1 MKRILSVWLPELA
14 IERWRRARASIAK
27 APSLPSSSHS
37 AAEEAPFALVAS
49 EAHGQRIA
57 ALTRAARLAGVRA
70 GMALADARAICP
82 RLATEPADAAADAAL
97 LARLAL
103 WASRYGPLVARD
115 DPDGLFLDVTGCA
128 HLFGGEA
135 GLLADLAARLE
146 KAGFTCR
153 LAVAGTPLAAAAL
166 ARFVRGANS
175 AARIAPPAET
185 RARLAPLPVGA
196 LRLDGE
202 TALLL
207 ERLGLKTIGALSEI
221 PRAALERRFRSRA
234 QGAHVLARLDEAFGR
249 KETPLVPV
257 RPLPLFSIRILYP
270 EPALESLA
278 VETGTRSP
286 PRRARPPPRA
296 GRPAR
301 AASRSPPIATDG
313 TAQSLGDRPRARLS
327 ARARP
332 HRAPLQGASGA
343 PRSELRHR
351 RASSL
356 PPSRRACAA
365 PAQAAIEGEAAPS
378 RESLARLVDRLA
390 NRLPGETRRPARPAG
405 KPCARARA
413 SPLARRPPSRPGHLL
428 TDEIAPSALFARP
441 EPMTAIAEI
450 PDGPPLSFTWRR
462 LVRARARG
470 ARGWSASPLNGG
482 ATARARPCATITR
495 SRTRTASATGSIAR
509 GSTRGLCAPEGP
521 RWYVHGLF
529 G

>member
-1 MKRILSVWLPELA
+1 
-14 IERWRRARASIAK
+14 
-27 APSLPSSSHS
+27 
-37 AAEEAPFALVAS
+37 
-49 EAHGQRIA
+49 
-57 ALTRAARLAGVRA
+57 
-70 GMALADARAICP
+70 MALADARAICP

-278 VETGTRSP
+278 VETGLDRLLGELDRLLEQDGLGA
-286 PRRARPPPRA
+286 RRLALTAHRV
-296 GRPAR
+296 
-301 AASRSPPIATDG
+301 DG
-313 TAQSLGDRPRARLS
+313 TAQSLEIGLARPSRERAHIARLFKEHL
-327 ARARP
+327 ARLDPSFGIDALVL
-332 HRAPLQGASGA
+332 AALETGPL
-343 PRSELRHR
+343 
-351 RASSL
+351 
-356 PPSRRACAA
+356 A

-390 NRLPGETRRPARPAG
+390 NRLPGETPVRLAPQESHVPERAQV
-405 KPCARARA
+405 PCAATA
-413 SPLARRPPSRPGHLL
+413 VPAW
-428 TDEIAPSALFARP
+428 PSADGRNRPFRLFARP

-462 LVRARARG
+462 LVRRVARARG
-470 ARGWSASPLNGG
+470 PERIAPEWWRDGEGEALRDYYEVEDTHGQRYWVYREGLYEGPL
-482 ATARARPCATITR
+482 R
-495 SRTRTASATGSIAR
+495 
-509 GSTRGLCAPEGP
+509 PEGP